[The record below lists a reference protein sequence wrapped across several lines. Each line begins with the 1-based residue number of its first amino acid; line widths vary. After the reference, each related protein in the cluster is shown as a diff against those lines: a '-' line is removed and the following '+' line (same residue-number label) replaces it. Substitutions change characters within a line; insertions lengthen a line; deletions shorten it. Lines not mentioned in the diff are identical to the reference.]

1 MAKIKNTN
9 NQNKEQTMENNN
21 NQNKEQTME
30 IQKIQELR
38 KKMFKAPN
46 KDEINEIVEK
56 DLITKEQ
63 TEMYKILGKAKDEKE
78 LDYFIFEGIQNGS
91 ITKEDWYPAPK
102 HKVELHNKVKNH
114 FYLTEAMIEEQHI
127 KNTWEKIQHKIS
139 DEEKEEIF
147 SYTRTTLQ
155 LKPSENE
162 IKEYENQKD
171 NEAQNIE
178 QIKRANKLEYI
189 MSQKSHQHYLNF
201 IREDKSEKFAL
212 SQIEDYT
219 NLKEN
224 NTFYLKDKSLN
235 KKTYNFENQKYPIIL
250 EVTDEFSN
258 NQQNLIIERLNLM
271 LKYEKIKDPKT
282 IEEIKKI
289 TNERENTNDKEF
301 AKEIQELRDN
311 FSNPKNIEKL
321 EQYNKQSI
329 NNELKKEFANTQ
341 KASSLYI
348 DIQKNQHKFQYY
360 TPIAKQ
366 QFLNKIMDLKELK
379 DYMPKEAIEK
389 MQETTQ
395 NISKQLGNTIT
406 R

>member
-1 MAKIKNTN
+1 
-9 NQNKEQTMENNN
+9 ME
-21 NQNKEQTME
+21 T
-30 IQKIQELR
+30 QKIEELR

-56 DLITKEQ
+56 DLITEYQ
-63 TEMYKILGKAKDEKE
+63 TAMYKRLGKAKDEKE
-78 LDYFIFEGIQNGS
+78 LDKLIFEGIENGS

-102 HKVELHNKVKNH
+102 NEAELHDKEKNH
-114 FYLTEAMIEEQHI
+114 FYLTEAMIEEAHTNKI
-127 KNTWEKIQHKIS
+127 WEKIQHKIS
-139 DEEKEEIF
+139 DEEKEEIYL
-147 SYTRTTLQ
+147 YT
-155 LKPSENE
+155 KNGY
-162 IKEYENQKD
+162 IVYYEAK
-171 NEAQNIE
+171 NIE
-178 QIKRANKLEYI
+178 EFKKENIIEYQR
-189 MSQKSHQHYLNF
+189 SQECHQRYLNF
-201 IREDKSEKFAL
+201 IREDKTEKFAK

-219 NLKEN
+219 TLKEN
-224 NTFYLKDKSLN
+224 NTLYLKDKSLN
-235 KKTYNFENQKYPIIL
+235 KKTYDFENRKYPIML

-271 LKYEKIKDPKT
+271 LNYEKIKDPKT

-301 AKEIQELRDN
+301 AKEIKKLRDN
-311 FSNPKNIEKL
+311 FSNPNNIEKL
-321 EQYNKQSI
+321 NQYNQQSI
-329 NNELKKEFANTQ
+329 NNELRKEFANTK

-389 MQETTQ
+389 MQETTK
-395 NISKQLGNTIT
+395 NISKQLENGLT

>member
-1 MAKIKNTN
+1 
-9 NQNKEQTMENNN
+9 
-21 NQNKEQTME
+21 ME

-162 IKEYENQKD
+162 IKEYENGQN
-171 NEAQNIE
+171 NEPQNIE
-178 QIKRANKLEYI
+178 QIKRTHELEYV
-189 MSQKSHQHYLNF
+189 MSQECHEHFFNF
-201 IREDKSEKFAL
+201 IREDKTQKFVK

-224 NTFYLKDKSLN
+224 NFFYLKDKSLN
-235 KKTYNFENQKYPIIL
+235 KKTYDFENRKYPIIL

-258 NQQNLIIERLNLM
+258 NQQNFIIERLNLM

-301 AKEIQELRDN
+301 AKEIQELRNN

>member
-30 IQKIQELR
+30 TQKIEKLR
-38 KKMFKAPN
+38 KQMFNAPN
-46 KDEINEIVEK
+46 KDEIDEIVEK

-63 TEMYKILGKAKDEKE
+63 TEMYKMLGKAKNEKE
-78 LDYFIFEGIQNGS
+78 LDKLIFEGIQNGS

-102 HKVELHNKVKNH
+102 NEAELHDNVKNH
-114 FYLTEAMIEEQHI
+114 FYDTEAMIEEQHI

-147 SYTRTTLQ
+147 SYTKTTLQ
-155 LKPSENE
+155 LKPAENE
-162 IKEYENQKD
+162 IKEYENTQN

-178 QIKRANKLEYI
+178 QVKRTNELEYI
-189 MSQKSHQHYLNF
+189 MSQEYHQRYLNF
-201 IREDKSEKFAL
+201 IREDKTEKFAK

-219 NLKEN
+219 TLKEN

-235 KKTYNFENQKYPIIL
+235 KKTYDFENQKFPIML

-258 NQQNLIIERLNLM
+258 NQQNHIIERLNLM

-321 EQYNKQSI
+321 NQYNQQSI

-389 MQETTQ
+389 MQETTK
-395 NISKQLGNTIT
+395 NISKQLENGLT

>member
-1 MAKIKNTN
+1 MENNNTN
-9 NQNKEQTMENNN
+9 NQNKEQTME
-21 NQNKEQTME
+21 T
-30 IQKIQELR
+30 QKIEKLR
-38 KKMFKAPN
+38 KQMFNAPN

-56 DLITKEQ
+56 DLITEYQ
-63 TEMYKILGKAKDEKE
+63 TEMYKRLSKAKDEKE
-78 LDYFIFEGIQNGS
+78 LDKLIFEGIENGS
-91 ITKEDWYPAPK
+91 ITKENWYPAPK
-102 HKVELHNKVKNH
+102 NEAELHDKEKNH
-114 FYLTEAMIEEQHI
+114 FYFTEAMIEDTHADKI
-127 KNTWEKIQHKIS
+127 WEKIQDKIN
-139 DEEKEEIF
+139 DKDKEEIF
-147 SYTRTTLQ
+147 SYTTNSLQ
-155 LKPSENE
+155 IKPSQKE
-162 IKEYENQKD
+162 IKEYENQQN
-171 NEAQNIE
+171 NEPQNIE
-178 QIKRANKLEYI
+178 QIKRANELEYI
-189 MSQKSHQHYLNF
+189 MSQEYHQHYLNF
-201 IREDKSEKFAL
+201 IREDKTEKFVK

-219 NLKEN
+219 SLKEN
-224 NTFYLKDKSLN
+224 NSFYLKDKSLN
-235 KKTYNFENQKYPIIL
+235 KKTYDFESRKYPIML

-258 NQQNLIIERLNLM
+258 NQQNHIIKRLNLM

-389 MQETTQ
+389 MQETTK
-395 NISKQLGNTIT
+395 NISKQLESGLT

>member
-1 MAKIKNTN
+1 MENNNTN

-21 NQNKEQTME
+21 NRNKEQTME
-30 IQKIQELR
+30 TQNIEKLR
-38 KKMFKAPN
+38 KQMFNAPN

-56 DLITKEQ
+56 DLITEYQ
-63 TEMYKILGKAKDEKE
+63 TEMYKRLSKAKDEKE
-78 LDYFIFEGIQNGS
+78 LDKMIFEGIQNGS
-91 ITKEDWYPAPK
+91 IKKEDWYPIPK
-102 HKVELHNKVKNH
+102 NEQELHNNEKNH

-155 LKPSENE
+155 LQPSENE
-162 IKEYENQKD
+162 IKEYKNQKD
-171 NEAQNIE
+171 NEPQNIE
-178 QIKRANKLEYI
+178 QVKRANELEYI
-189 MSQKSHQHYLNF
+189 MSQECNQSYLNF
-201 IREDKSEKFAL
+201 IREDKTEKFAL

-219 NLKEN
+219 TLKEN

-235 KKTYNFENQKYPIIL
+235 KKTYDFENRKYPIML

-258 NQQNLIIERLNLM
+258 NQQNHIIERLNLM

-321 EQYNKQSI
+321 NQYNEQSI
-329 NNELKKEFANTQ
+329 NYELKKEFANTQ

-389 MQETTQ
+389 MQESTQ
-395 NISKQLGNTIT
+395 NISKQLESGLT

>member
-1 MAKIKNTN
+1 
-9 NQNKEQTMENNN
+9 
-21 NQNKEQTME
+21 ME

-189 MSQKSHQHYLNF
+189 MSQKCNQSYLNF
-201 IREDKSEKFAL
+201 IREDKTEKFAL

-219 NLKEN
+219 TLKEN
-224 NTFYLKDKSLN
+224 NSFYLKDRSLN
-235 KKTYNFENQKYPIIL
+235 KKTYDFENQKYPIML

-258 NQQNLIIERLNLM
+258 NQQNLIIERLNIM

-321 EQYNKQSI
+321 KQYNKQSI

-379 DYMPKEAIEK
+379 DYMPKKAIEK

>member
-1 MAKIKNTN
+1 MANNN
-9 NQNKEQTMENNN
+9 NQHKEQTMET
-21 NQNKEQTME
+21 QNKEKLREQMLE
-30 IQKIQELR
+30 IKKVEELR

-56 DLITKEQ
+56 DLITEYQ
-63 TEMYKILGKAKDEKE
+63 TTMYERLSKAKDEKE
-78 LDYFIFEGIQNGS
+78 LDKLIFEGIQNGS
-91 ITKEDWYPAPK
+91 ITKEDWYPVPK
-102 HKVELHNKVKNH
+102 NEQELHDKEKNH
-114 FYLTEAMIEEQHI
+114 FYLTEAMIEEIHADKI
-127 KNTWEKIQHKIS
+127 WEKIKDKIN
-139 DEEKEEIF
+139 DKDKEEI
-147 SYTRTTLQ
+147 YTYTDNLTQ
-155 LKPSENE
+155 MKPRYNE
-162 IKEYENQKD
+162 IREYENQKD

-178 QIKRANKLEYI
+178 QAKRGNELEYV
-189 MSQKSHQHYLNF
+189 MSQECHKHYLNF

-235 KKTYNFENQKYPIIL
+235 KKTYDFENRKYPIIL

-395 NISKQLGNTIT
+395 NISKQLENRLT

>member
-1 MAKIKNTN
+1 MAKIKLK
-9 NQNKEQTMENNN
+9 QNEEQTMENNNTN

-30 IQKIQELR
+30 IQKIEELR
-38 KKMFKAPN
+38 KRIFKAPN
-46 KDEINEIVEK
+46 KDEIDEIVEK
-56 DLITKEQ
+56 GLITEYQ
-63 TEMYKILGKAKDEKE
+63 PTMYKRLSKAKDEKE
-78 LDYFIFEGIQNGS
+78 LDKLIFEGIQNGS
-91 ITKEDWYPAPK
+91 IKKEDWYPIPK
-102 HKVELHNKVKNH
+102 NEQELHNNEKNH

-127 KNTWEKIQHKIS
+127 KNTWEKIQFKIS

-155 LKPSENE
+155 LQPSENE
-162 IKEYENQKD
+162 IKEYENGQN
-171 NEAQNIE
+171 NEPQNIE
-178 QIKRANKLEYI
+178 QVKRANELEYI
-189 MSQKSHQHYLNF
+189 MSQEYHQHFFNF
-201 IREDKSEKFAL
+201 IREDKTEKFAK

-235 KKTYNFENQKYPIIL
+235 KKTYDFENRKYPIIL

-258 NQQNLIIERLNLM
+258 NQQNHIIERLNLM

-321 EQYNKQSI
+321 NQYNEQSI
-329 NNELKKEFANTQ
+329 NYELKKEFANTQ

-389 MQETTQ
+389 MQETTK
-395 NISKQLGNTIT
+395 NISKQLESGLT

>member
-21 NQNKEQTME
+21 NQLKEQAME
-30 IQKIQELR
+30 IQKIEELR

-63 TEMYKILGKAKDEKE
+63 TEMYERLSKAKDEKE
-78 LDYFIFEGIQNGS
+78 LDKMIFEGIENGS
-91 ITKEDWYPAPK
+91 IKKEDWYPTPK
-102 HKVELHNKVKNH
+102 NEAELHDKEKNH
-114 FYLTEAMIEEQHI
+114 FYFTEAMIEEQHT

-139 DEEKEEIF
+139 DEEKEEIYL
-147 SYTRTTLQ
+147 YTRTALE
-155 LKPSENE
+155 LKPSGNE
-162 IKEYENQKD
+162 IQEYENRTN
-171 NEAQNIE
+171 NEPQNIE
-178 QIKRANKLEYI
+178 QAKRTNELEYV
-189 MSQKSHQHYLNF
+189 MSQEYHEHFLNF
-201 IREDKSEKFAL
+201 IREDKTEKFAK

-235 KKTYNFENQKYPIIL
+235 KKTYDFENRKYPIML

-258 NQQNLIIERLNLM
+258 NQQNHIIKRLNLM

-389 MQETTQ
+389 MQETTK
-395 NISKQLGNTIT
+395 NISKQLENGLT

>member
-1 MAKIKNTN
+1 
-9 NQNKEQTMENNN
+9 ME
-21 NQNKEQTME
+21 T
-30 IQKIQELR
+30 QKIEELR
-38 KKMFKAPN
+38 KKMFKAPSR
-46 KDEINEIVEK
+46 DEINEIIKK
-56 DLITKEQ
+56 DLLEPPLAEI
-63 TEMYKILGKAKDEKE
+63 YKRLSKAKDEKE
-78 LDYFIFEGIQNGS
+78 LDKLIFEGIENGS

-102 HKVELHNKVKNH
+102 NEAELHDKEKNH

-127 KNTWEKIQHKIS
+127 KNTWEKIQFKIS

-147 SYTRTTLQ
+147 SYTRTALQ
-155 LKPSENE
+155 LKPSKNE
-162 IKEYENQKD
+162 IKEYENLKD
-171 NEAQNIE
+171 SEAQNIE
-178 QIKRANKLEYI
+178 QTKRANELEYV
-189 MSQKSHQHYLNF
+189 MSQECHEHFFNF
-201 IREDKSEKFAL
+201 IREDKTEKFAK

-224 NTFYLKDKSLN
+224 NSFYLKDKSLN
-235 KKTYNFENQKYPIIL
+235 KKTYDFENRKYPIIL

-258 NQQNLIIERLNLM
+258 NQQNHIIERLNLM

-301 AKEIQELRDN
+301 AKEIQELRNN

-321 EQYNKQSI
+321 EQYNRQSI

-389 MQETTQ
+389 MQETTK
-395 NISKQLGNTIT
+395 NISKQLENGLT

>member
-1 MAKIKNTN
+1 MENNNTN
-9 NQNKEQTMENNN
+9 NQNKEQTMET
-21 NQNKEQTME
+21 QNKEKLIKQMLE
-30 IQKIQELR
+30 IEKVEELR

-56 DLITKEQ
+56 DLMTEYQ
-63 TEMYKILGKAKDEKE
+63 TTTYEKLSKAKDEKE
-78 LDYFIFEGIQNGS
+78 LDKLIFEGIENGS

-102 HKVELHNKVKNH
+102 NEQELHDKEKNH
-114 FYLTEAMIEEQHI
+114 FYFTEAMIEDIHADKIWKKI
-127 KNTWEKIQHKIS
+127 KDKINDK
-139 DEEKEEIF
+139 DKEEIF
-147 SYTRTTLQ
+147 SYTTNSLRI
-155 LKPSENE
+155 KPANE
-162 IKEYENQKD
+162 DIKEYEYRTN
-171 NEAQNIE
+171 NEPQNIE
-178 QIKRANKLEYI
+178 QIKRTNELEYV
-189 MSQKSHQHYLNF
+189 MSQEYHQSFLNF
-201 IREDKSEKFAL
+201 IREDKTEKFAK

-219 NLKEN
+219 SLKEN

-235 KKTYNFENQKYPIIL
+235 KKTYDFENRKYPIML

-258 NQQNLIIERLNLM
+258 NQQNHIIERLNLM

-301 AKEIQELRDN
+301 AKEIKKLRDN
-311 FSNPKNIEKL
+311 FSNPNNIEKL
-321 EQYNKQSI
+321 NQYNQQSI
-329 NNELKKEFANTQ
+329 NNELRKEFANTK

-389 MQETTQ
+389 MQETTK
-395 NISKQLGNTIT
+395 NISKQLENGLT

>member
-21 NQNKEQTME
+21 NQLKEQAME
-30 IQKIQELR
+30 IQKIEELR

-63 TEMYKILGKAKDEKE
+63 TEMYKMLSKAKDEKE
-78 LDYFIFEGIQNGS
+78 LDKLIFEGIQNGS
-91 ITKEDWYPAPK
+91 ITKENWYPTPK
-102 HKVELHNKVKNH
+102 NEQELHDMEKNH
-114 FYLTEAMIEEQHI
+114 FYLTEAMIEEQHT

-139 DEEKEEIF
+139 DEEKEEIYL
-147 SYTRTTLQ
+147 YTRTALQ
-155 LKPSENE
+155 LKPARNE
-162 IKEYENQKD
+162 IEEYENRTN
-171 NEAQNIE
+171 NEPQNIE
-178 QIKRANKLEYI
+178 QVKRTNELEYI
-189 MSQKSHQHYLNF
+189 MSQEYHEHFLNF
-201 IREDKSEKFAL
+201 IREDKTEKFAK

-235 KKTYNFENQKYPIIL
+235 KKTYDFESRKYPIML

-258 NQQNLIIERLNLM
+258 NQQNHIIERLNLM

-301 AKEIQELRDN
+301 AKEIQELRNN
-311 FSNPKNIEKL
+311 FSNPNNIEKL
-321 EQYNKQSI
+321 NQYNQQSI
-329 NNELKKEFANTQ
+329 NNELRKEFANTQ

-389 MQETTQ
+389 MQETTK
-395 NISKQLGNTIT
+395 NISKQLENGLT

>member
-1 MAKIKNTN
+1 MENNNTN

-30 IQKIQELR
+30 TQNIEELR

-56 DLITKEQ
+56 DLITEDQ
-63 TEMYKILGKAKDEKE
+63 ANTYKMLGKAKDEKE
-78 LDYFIFEGIQNGS
+78 LDKLIFEGIENGS
-91 ITKEDWYPAPK
+91 ITKENWYPAPK
-102 HKVELHNKVKNH
+102 NEAELHDKEKNH
-114 FYLTEAMIEEQHI
+114 FYFTEAMIEDTHADKI
-127 KNTWEKIQHKIS
+127 WEKIQDKIN
-139 DEEKEEIF
+139 DKDKEEIF
-147 SYTRTTLQ
+147 SYTTNSLQ
-155 LKPSENE
+155 IKPSQKE
-162 IKEYENQKD
+162 IKEYENQQN
-171 NEAQNIE
+171 NEPQNIE
-178 QIKRANKLEYI
+178 QIKRTNELEYI
-189 MSQKSHQHYLNF
+189 MSQEYHQHFFNF
-201 IREDKSEKFAL
+201 IREDKTEKFAK

-219 NLKEN
+219 SLKEN
-224 NTFYLKDKSLN
+224 NSFYLKDKSLN
-235 KKTYNFENQKYPIIL
+235 KKTYDFENRKYPIML

-258 NQQNLIIERLNLM
+258 NQQNHIIERLNLM

-321 EQYNKQSI
+321 NQYNEQSI
-329 NNELKKEFANTQ
+329 NYELKKEFANTQ

-389 MQETTQ
+389 MQETTK
-395 NISKQLGNTIT
+395 NISKQLESGLT

>member
-30 IQKIQELR
+30 TQKIEKLR
-38 KKMFKAPN
+38 KQIFNAPN
-46 KDEINEIVEK
+46 KDEIDEIVEK
-56 DLITKEQ
+56 GLITKEQ
-63 TEMYKILGKAKDEKE
+63 TEMYKMLGKAKDEKE
-78 LDYFIFEGIQNGS
+78 LDKLIFEGIQNGS
-91 ITKEDWYPAPK
+91 ITKEDWYPTPK
-102 HKVELHNKVKNH
+102 NEAELHDNVKNH
-114 FYLTEAMIEEQHI
+114 FYDTEAMIEAKHI
-127 KNTWEKIQHKIS
+127 ENTWEKIQFKIS

-155 LKPSENE
+155 LQPSKNE
-162 IKEYENQKD
+162 IKEYENGQN
-171 NEAQNIE
+171 NEPQNIE
-178 QIKRANKLEYI
+178 QVKRANELEYI
-189 MSQKSHQHYLNF
+189 MSQEYHQHFFNF
-201 IREDKSEKFAL
+201 IREDKTEKFAK

-235 KKTYNFENQKYPIIL
+235 KKTYDFENRKYPIML

-258 NQQNLIIERLNLM
+258 NQQNHIIERLNLM

-321 EQYNKQSI
+321 NQYNEQSI
-329 NNELKKEFANTQ
+329 NYELKKEFANTQ

-389 MQETTQ
+389 MQETTK
-395 NISKQLGNTIT
+395 NISKQLESGLT

>member
-1 MAKIKNTN
+1 
-9 NQNKEQTMENNN
+9 
-21 NQNKEQTME
+21 ME
-30 IQKIQELR
+30 IQKIEELR
-38 KKMFKAPN
+38 KRIFKAPN
-46 KDEINEIVEK
+46 KDEIDEIVEK
-56 DLITKEQ
+56 DLITEYQ
-63 TEMYKILGKAKDEKE
+63 TEMYKRLSKAKNEKE
-78 LDYFIFEGIQNGS
+78 LDKMIFEGIQNGS
-91 ITKEDWYPAPK
+91 ITKEDWYPTPK
-102 HKVELHNKVKNH
+102 NEQELHDKEKNH

-139 DEEKEEIF
+139 DEDKEEIF
-147 SYTRTTLQ
+147 SYTRTALQ
-155 LKPSENE
+155 LKPSKNE
-162 IKEYENQKD
+162 IKEYENLKD
-171 NEAQNIE
+171 SETQNIE
-178 QIKRANKLEYI
+178 QTKRANELEYV
-189 MSQKSHQHYLNF
+189 MSQECHEHFLNF

-212 SQIEDYT
+212 SQIEDYAS
-219 NLKEN
+219 LKEN

-235 KKTYNFENQKYPIIL
+235 KKTYDFENRKYPIIL
-250 EVTDEFSN
+250 EVTNEFSN
-258 NQQNLIIERLNLM
+258 NQQNHIIERLNLM

>member
-21 NQNKEQTME
+21 NQLKEQAME
-30 IQKIQELR
+30 IQKIEELR

-63 TEMYKILGKAKDEKE
+63 TEMYKMLSKAKDEKE
-78 LDYFIFEGIQNGS
+78 LDKLIFEGIQNGS
-91 ITKEDWYPAPK
+91 ITKENWYPTPK
-102 HKVELHNKVKNH
+102 NEQELHDMEKNH
-114 FYLTEAMIEEQHI
+114 FYLTEAMIEEQHT

-139 DEEKEEIF
+139 DEEKEEIYL
-147 SYTRTTLQ
+147 YTRTALQ
-155 LKPSENE
+155 LKPARNE
-162 IKEYENQKD
+162 IEEYENRTN
-171 NEAQNIE
+171 NEPQNIE
-178 QIKRANKLEYI
+178 QVKRTNELEYI
-189 MSQKSHQHYLNF
+189 MSQEYHEHFLNF
-201 IREDKSEKFAL
+201 IREDKTEKFAK

-235 KKTYNFENQKYPIIL
+235 KKTYDFENRKYPIML

-258 NQQNLIIERLNLM
+258 NQQNHIIERLNLM

-301 AKEIQELRDN
+301 AKEIQELRNN
-311 FSNPKNIEKL
+311 FSNPNNIEKL
-321 EQYNKQSI
+321 NQYNQQSI
-329 NNELKKEFANTQ
+329 NNELRKEFANTQ

-389 MQETTQ
+389 MQETTK
-395 NISKQLGNTIT
+395 NISKQLENGLT

>member
-1 MAKIKNTN
+1 MANNN
-9 NQNKEQTMENNN
+9 NQHKEQTMET
-21 NQNKEQTME
+21 QNKEKLGEQMLE
-30 IQKIQELR
+30 IKKVEELR

-56 DLITKEQ
+56 DLITEYQ
-63 TEMYKILGKAKDEKE
+63 TTMYERLSKAKDEKE
-78 LDYFIFEGIQNGS
+78 LDKLIFEGIQNGS
-91 ITKEDWYPAPK
+91 ITKEDWYPVPK
-102 HKVELHNKVKNH
+102 NEQELHDKEKNH
-114 FYLTEAMIEEQHI
+114 FYLTEAMIEEIHADKI
-127 KNTWEKIQHKIS
+127 WEKIKDKIN
-139 DEEKEEIF
+139 DKDKEEV
-147 SYTRTTLQ
+147 YTYTDNLTQ
-155 LKPSENE
+155 MKPRYNE
-162 IKEYENQKD
+162 IREYENQKD

-178 QIKRANKLEYI
+178 QAKRGNELEYV
-189 MSQKSHQHYLNF
+189 MSQECHKHYLNF

-235 KKTYNFENQKYPIIL
+235 KKTYDFENRKYPIIL

-395 NISKQLGNTIT
+395 NISKQLENRLT

>member
-1 MAKIKNTN
+1 
-9 NQNKEQTMENNN
+9 
-21 NQNKEQTME
+21 ME

>member
-1 MAKIKNTN
+1 MENNNTN

-30 IQKIQELR
+30 TQNIEKLR
-38 KKMFKAPN
+38 KQMFNAPN

-56 DLITKEQ
+56 DLITEYQ
-63 TEMYKILGKAKDEKE
+63 TEMYKRLSKAKDEKE
-78 LDYFIFEGIQNGS
+78 LDKMIFEGIQNGS
-91 ITKEDWYPAPK
+91 ITKEDWYPTPK
-102 HKVELHNKVKNH
+102 NEQELHDKEKNH
-114 FYLTEAMIEEQHI
+114 FYLTEAMIEEIHADKI
-127 KNTWEKIQHKIS
+127 WEKIKDKIN
-139 DEEKEEIF
+139 DKDKEEI
-147 SYTRTTLQ
+147 YTYTDNLTQ
-155 LKPSENE
+155 MKPNYNE
-162 IKEYENQKD
+162 IREYENQKD

-178 QIKRANKLEYI
+178 QTKRGNELEYI

-224 NTFYLKDKSLN
+224 NSFYLKDKSLN
-235 KKTYNFENQKYPIIL
+235 KKTYDFENRKYPIML

-258 NQQNLIIERLNLM
+258 NQQNHIIERLNLM

-389 MQETTQ
+389 MQETTK
-395 NISKQLGNTIT
+395 NISKQLESGLT

>member
-9 NQNKEQTMENNN
+9 NQNKEQTME
-21 NQNKEQTME
+21 T
-30 IQKIQELR
+30 QKIEKLR
-38 KKMFKAPN
+38 KQMFNAPN
-46 KDEINEIVEK
+46 KDEIDEIVEK

-63 TEMYKILGKAKDEKE
+63 TEMYKMLGKAKNEKE
-78 LDYFIFEGIQNGS
+78 LDKLIFEGIQNGS

-102 HKVELHNKVKNH
+102 NEAELHDNVKNH
-114 FYLTEAMIEEQHI
+114 FYLTEAMIEEQHT

-147 SYTRTTLQ
+147 SYTKTTLQ
-155 LKPSENE
+155 LQPAKNE
-162 IKEYENQKD
+162 IKEYEYRTN
-171 NEAQNIE
+171 NEPQNIE
-178 QIKRANKLEYI
+178 QVKRTNELEYI
-189 MSQKSHQHYLNF
+189 MSQEYHQRYLNF
-201 IREDKSEKFAL
+201 IREDKTEKFAL

-235 KKTYNFENQKYPIIL
+235 KKTYDFENRKYPIML

-258 NQQNLIIERLNLM
+258 NQQNHIIERLNLM

-321 EQYNKQSI
+321 KQYNQQSI

-389 MQETTQ
+389 MQETTK
-395 NISKQLGNTIT
+395 NISKQLENGLT